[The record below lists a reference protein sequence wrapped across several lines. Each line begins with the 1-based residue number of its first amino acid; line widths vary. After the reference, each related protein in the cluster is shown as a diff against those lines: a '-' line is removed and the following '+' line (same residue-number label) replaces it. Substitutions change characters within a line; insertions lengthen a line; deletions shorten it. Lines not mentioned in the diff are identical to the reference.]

1 MKIELESLTHRRLSR
16 RPYKSAPSSRDNSS
30 HGVTPRRSSSALCYR
45 FAVIATTPA
54 SVATAPRIGLAWL
67 VRLRWLAIF
76 GQLAIV
82 GLSLFALQVSLP
94 LSLVCGLIALT
105 ASSNV
110 LLTVWLRARDPSAR
124 ALFGV
129 LVLDVLTL
137 TGLLLCAGGAA
148 NPFSVFYLVH
158 VALAAL
164 LLTPRPAW
172 LVAALTSLSFGSL
185 FVLPSHTIDPHAM
198 HMHHG
203 ASALHLQGMWL
214 AYTLAAGFV
223 VHFVSRVA
231 SALQA
236 REHEL
241 FELQRSAVRHEKLAS
256 LSTLAAGAAHELGT
270 PLATIALVA
279 KELEHGLEAGQEGP
293 SFLADARLIRQEVER
308 CREILQQMAA
318 RAGEG
323 AGEMPSKVSVRGV
336 EQSLSDALSASGASR
351 GSVEFER
358 IGELAERGELVAPQR
373 LLVQVLANLVRN
385 AFDAQAEVGKADAVR
400 VVTRVENERA
410 AFEIFDHGSGIA
422 AHSSARVGEPF
433 FTTKPPGRG
442 LGLGVFLARAFAEK
456 MGGELTLEA
465 RPGGGT
471 VARLTMRRNVL
482 EPRSSGG

>member
-1 MKIELESLTHRRLSR
+1 V
-16 RPYKSAPSSRDNSS
+16 N
-30 HGVTPRRSSSALCYR
+30 AL
-45 FAVIATTPA
+45 TPA

-82 GLSLFALQVSLP
+82 FSALFALRVTLP
-94 LSLVCGLIALT
+94 LPLVGGLIAMTALSNGVLT
-105 ASSNV
+105 
-110 LLTVWLRARDPSAR
+110 LWLRTRDPAAR
-124 ALFGV
+124 VLCGV

-137 TGLLLCAGGAA
+137 TGLLLSAGGPS

-164 LLTPRPAW
+164 LLAPRPAW

-203 ASALHLQGMWL
+203 ASTLHLQGMWL

-241 FELQRSAVRHEKLAS
+241 FELQRSAVRYEKLAS

-270 PLATIALVA
+270 PLGTIALVA
-279 KELEHGLEAGQEGP
+279 KELEHGLEAGKDP
-293 SFLADARLIRQEVER
+293 ATLTPDARLIRQEVER
-308 CREILQQMAA
+308 CRDILQQMAA
-318 RAGEG
+318 QAGEG
-323 AGEMPSKVSVRGV
+323 AGEMPSKVSVRRV
-336 EQSLSDALSASGASR
+336 EQRLSEALGAGVGR
-351 GSVEFER
+351 VEFER
-358 IGELAERGELVAPQR
+358 LGELSELVTPER

-385 AFDAQAEVGKADAVR
+385 AFDAQAEVGKSEAIR
-400 VVTRVENERA
+400 FVTRLERERA
-410 AFEIFDHGSGIA
+410 AFEIFDQGPGIP
-422 AHSSARVGEPF
+422 AHETRRIGEPF

-456 MGGELTLEA
+456 VGGELSLES

-471 VARLTMRRNVL
+471 VARLSLPRNVL
-482 EPRSSGG
+482 EPRSNAG

>member
-1 MKIELESLTHRRLSR
+1 M
-16 RPYKSAPSSRDNSS
+16 
-30 HGVTPRRSSSALCYR
+30 
-45 FAVIATTPA
+45 
-54 SVATAPRIGLAWL
+54 ATAPKIGLAWL
-67 VRLRWLAIF
+67 VRLRWLAIA

-82 GLSLFALQVSLP
+82 GMAVLALRVSLP
-94 LSLVCGLIALT
+94 LPLVASLISITALSNLALT
-105 ASSNV
+105 A
-110 LLTVWLRARDPSAR
+110 WLRKSDPSAH
-124 ALFGV
+124 ALTAV
-129 LVLDVLTL
+129 LLLDVLTL
-137 TGLLLCAGGAA
+137 TALLLTAGGPS

-164 LLTPRPAW
+164 LLAPRPAW
-172 LVAALTSLSFGSL
+172 LVAALTSLAFGSL

-203 ASALHLQGMWL
+203 ASSMHLQGMWL
-214 AYTLAAGFV
+214 AYSLAAGFV

-279 KELEHGLEAGQEGP
+279 KELEHGLEAGRGP
-293 SFLADARLIRQEVER
+293 EALIPDARLIRQEVER

-323 AGEMPSKVSVRGV
+323 AGEMLATISVRGV
-336 EQSLSDALSASGASR
+336 ERDLSEVLGSRATQISFEREGDLSD
-351 GSVEFER
+351 
-358 IGELAERGELVAPQR
+358 LVAPKR

-385 AFDAQAEVGKADAVR
+385 AFDAQAEAGRAEPVR
-400 VVTRVENERA
+400 VVTRLEAGRA
-410 AFEIFDHGSGIA
+410 AFEIFDSGPGIPLHA
-422 AHSSARVGEPF
+422 QSRVGEPF
-433 FTTKPPGRG
+433 FTTKAPGRG

-456 MGGELTLEA
+456 MGGELTLAA

-471 VARLTMRRNVL
+471 VARLTVPCDML
-482 EPRSSGG
+482 KPWSPA

>member
-1 MKIELESLTHRRLSR
+1 M
-16 RPYKSAPSSRDNSS
+16 N
-30 HGVTPRRSSSALCYR
+30 
-45 FAVIATTPA
+45 ATTPA

-67 VRLRWLAIF
+67 VRLRWLAIS
-76 GQLAIV
+76 GQLGIV
-82 GLSLFALQVSLP
+82 GLAVFVLRVSLP
-94 LSLVCGLIALT
+94 LPLVAGLISVTAL
-105 ASSNV
+105 SN
-110 LLTVWLRARDPSAR
+110 LLLMAWLRTRNPSAR

-137 TGLLLCAGGAA
+137 TGLLLTAGGAS

-164 LLTPRPAW
+164 LLAPRPAW

-185 FVLPSHTIDPHAM
+185 FVLPSHAVDPHAM

-203 ASALHLQGMWL
+203 ASTMHLQGMWL
-214 AYTLAAGFV
+214 AYSLAAGFV

-279 KELEHGLEAGQEGP
+279 KELEHGLAAGREGA
-293 SFLADARLIRQEVER
+293 SFLPDARLIRQEVER

-323 AGEMPSKVSVRGV
+323 AGEMPSKVSVRGL
-336 EQSLSDALSASGASR
+336 EQGLSDALRASGGR
-351 GSVEFER
+351 VEFER
-358 IGELAERGELVAPQR
+358 SGELTELVAPQR

-385 AFDAQAEVGKADAVR
+385 AFDAQAEVGKTDAVR
-400 VVTRVENERA
+400 VVTRVESERA

-422 AHSSARVGEPF
+422 AHSGARVGEPF
-433 FTTKPPGRG
+433 FTTKPAGRG

-456 MGGELTLEA
+456 MGGDLTLEA

-471 VARLTMRRNVL
+471 VARLTMRRDVL
-482 EPRSSGG
+482 EPRSLA

>member
-1 MKIELESLTHRRLSR
+1 
-16 RPYKSAPSSRDNSS
+16 
-30 HGVTPRRSSSALCYR
+30 
-45 FAVIATTPA
+45 VIARTPA
-54 SVATAPRIGLAWL
+54 SVATAPKIGLAWL
-67 VRLRWLAIF
+67 VRLRWLAIA

-82 GLSLFALQVSLP
+82 GLAVLALRVSLP
-94 LSLVCGLIALT
+94 LPLVAALVAITALSNLALT
-105 ASSNV
+105 A
-110 LLTVWLRARDPSAR
+110 WLRKSDPSAY
-124 ALFGV
+124 ALAGV
-129 LVLDVLTL
+129 LLLDVLTL
-137 TGLLLCAGGAA
+137 TGLLLSAGGAS

-164 LLTPRPAW
+164 LLPPRQAW
-172 LVAALTSLSFGSL
+172 FVAGLTSLAFGSL
-185 FVLPSHTIDPHAM
+185 FVLPSNTIDPHAM

-203 ASALHLQGMWL
+203 ASSLHLQGMWL
-214 AYTLAAGFV
+214 AYSLAAGFV

-279 KELEHGLEAGQEGP
+279 KELEHALEAGSKP
-293 SFLADARLIRQEVER
+293 DALIPDARLIRQEVER

-323 AGEMPSKVSVRGV
+323 AGEMLTQFSVRGV
-336 EQSLSDALSASGASR
+336 ENDLSEVLGSR
-351 GSVEFER
+351 AAQITFER
-358 IGELAERGELVAPQR
+358 QGDLSELVAPKR

-385 AFDAQAEVGKADAVR
+385 AFDAQAEAGKTEPVR
-400 VVTRVENERA
+400 VVTRLEFERA
-410 AFEIFDHGSGIA
+410 AFEVFDSGTGIPA
-422 AHSSARVGEPF
+422 DASARVGEPF
-433 FTTKPPGRG
+433 FTTKAPGRG

-456 MGGELTLEA
+456 MGGELTLDA

-471 VARLTMRRNVL
+471 IARLTV
-482 EPRSSGG
+482 PRDMLKPWSPA

>member
-1 MKIELESLTHRRLSR
+1 M
-16 RPYKSAPSSRDNSS
+16 
-30 HGVTPRRSSSALCYR
+30 
-45 FAVIATTPA
+45 IARTPA
-54 SVATAPRIGLAWL
+54 SVATAPKIGLAWL
-67 VRLRWLAIF
+67 VRLRWLAIA

-82 GLSLFALQVSLP
+82 GLAVLALRVSLP
-94 LSLVCGLIALT
+94 LPLVAALVAITALSNLALT
-105 ASSNV
+105 A
-110 LLTVWLRARDPSAR
+110 WLRKSDPSAY
-124 ALFGV
+124 ALAGV
-129 LVLDVLTL
+129 LLLDVLTL
-137 TGLLLCAGGAA
+137 TGLLLSAGGAS

-164 LLTPRPAW
+164 LLPPRQAW
-172 LVAALTSLSFGSL
+172 FVAGLTSLAFGSL
-185 FVLPSHTIDPHAM
+185 FVLPSNTIDPHAM

-203 ASALHLQGMWL
+203 ASSLHLQGMWL
-214 AYTLAAGFV
+214 AYSLAAGFV

-279 KELEHGLEAGQEGP
+279 KELEHALEAGSKP
-293 SFLADARLIRQEVER
+293 DALIPDARLIRQEVER

-323 AGEMPSKVSVRGV
+323 AGEMLTQFSVRGV
-336 EQSLSDALSASGASR
+336 ENDLSEVLGSR
-351 GSVEFER
+351 AAQITFER
-358 IGELAERGELVAPQR
+358 QGDLSELVAPKR

-385 AFDAQAEVGKADAVR
+385 AFDAQAEAGKTEPVR
-400 VVTRVENERA
+400 VVTRLEFERA
-410 AFEIFDHGSGIA
+410 AFEVFDSGTGIPA
-422 AHSSARVGEPF
+422 DASARVGEPF
-433 FTTKPPGRG
+433 FTTKAPGRG

-456 MGGELTLEA
+456 MGGELTLDA

-471 VARLTMRRNVL
+471 IARLTV
-482 EPRSSGG
+482 PRDMLKPWSPA

>member
-1 MKIELESLTHRRLSR
+1 MNAS
-16 RPYKSAPSSRDNSS
+16 
-30 HGVTPRRSSSALCYR
+30 
-45 FAVIATTPA
+45 TPA

-67 VRLRWLAIF
+67 VRLRWLAIS
-76 GQLAIV
+76 GQLGIV
-82 GLSLFALQVSLP
+82 GLAVFALRVSLP
-94 LSLVCGLIALT
+94 LPLVVSFIMVTAL
-105 ASSNV
+105 SN
-110 LLTVWLRARDPSAR
+110 LLLMAWLRARDPSAR
-124 ALFGV
+124 ALIGV

-137 TGLLLCAGGAA
+137 TGLLLSAGGAS

-164 LLTPRPAW
+164 LLAPRPAW

-203 ASALHLQGMWL
+203 ASTMHLQGMWL
-214 AYTLAAGFV
+214 AYSLAAGFV

-231 SALQA
+231 SALSA

-279 KELEHGLEAGQEGP
+279 KELEHGLAAGKAGT
-293 SFLADARLIRQEVER
+293 SFLPDARLIRQEVER

-336 EQSLSDALSASGASR
+336 EQGLSDALRASG
-351 GSVEFER
+351 GKVEFER

-400 VVTRVENERA
+400 VVTRVEHERA
-410 AFEIFDHGSGIA
+410 AFEIFDHGPGIPVA
-422 AHSSARVGEPF
+422 SQARVGEPF
-433 FTTKPPGRG
+433 FTTKPAGRG

-471 VARLTMRRNVL
+471 VARLTMRRDVL
-482 EPRSSGG
+482 EARSSSG